1 MHDRR
6 RARHITQPGTIL
18 GRWWFL
24 GCVAVLAV
32 NDHVLKR
39 THPGPV
45 TGKVSD
51 VVGPVVVATLLAL
64 IVGRTAAVTATAV
77 GFVALKTVPGVAELA
92 APILGGVT
100 RRDPGDLVGLLA
112 LPLLWWVLDPVRPA
126 AVVSP
131 QGAPAAGA
139 VVPRSDAGRPAD
151 RTGRDTRPR
160 RSGWPGH
167 AGLASTLRRLVLPI
181 TGAVTATLAL
191 TATSATG
198 SPEVESLAVVDGVVY
213 AELVDHRTDDKPST
227 WAWSTDGGHTWEPHE
242 GEPLLDRATMST
254 EEACLGDGRCVA
266 ARGDSVEVREPGGDW
281 STSFAFNENQ
291 REVLEYRRYGGG
303 PPIEHLFST
312 VVVVDTPEGESVVVG
327 SRDQGVLVMDDDT
340 PWERIDVLDAEA
352 TPTGGAMWPLDLMT
366 TFVFASLPL
375 GIVAVVIR
383 AIIGSRNPWTVLGSI
398 VGALLIA
405 FAIWILGIGAWAFGT
420 FSAQNPVLL
429 AAVLGVLGLA
439 TIALPLAFV
448 REVEAEV
455 PEPV

>member
-1 MHDRR
+1 
-6 RARHITQPGTIL
+6 
-18 GRWWFL
+18 
-24 GCVAVLAV
+24 
-32 NDHVLKR
+32 
-39 THPGPV
+39 
-45 TGKVSD
+45 
-51 VVGPVVVATLLAL
+51 
-64 IVGRTAAVTATAV
+64 
-77 GFVALKTVPGVAELA
+77 
-92 APILGGVT
+92 
-100 RRDPGDLVGLLA
+100 LLA
-112 LPLLWWVLDPVRPA
+112 LPLLWWALDPARSAAAVPSSGAGADGAGEPGPSARPPADLAGAEIPA
-126 AVVSP
+126 A
-131 QGAPAAGA
+131 
-139 VVPRSDAGRPAD
+139 
-151 RTGRDTRPR
+151 TLRPR
-160 RSGWPGH
+160 GWPGH
-167 AGLASTLRRLVLPI
+167 DRLASALRRLVLPI
-181 TGAVTATLAL
+181 VGAVTATLAL

-227 WAWSTDGGHTWEPHE
+227 WAWSTDGGRTWEPHE
-242 GEPLLDRATMST
+242 GEPPLDRATMST

-303 PPIEHLFST
+303 PPVEHLFST

-340 PWERIDVLDAEA
+340 PWERIGVLDAEA